1 MAPPAMTLTIPEL
14 REAYEKIMALVTSEL
29 SKSAG
34 KVSGALLK
42 DVQDSWKTYFGK
54 ELEADYAKSLV
65 DYMNSEM
72 SRKKNA
78 RKTLS
83 NRNRS
88 RKSQNG
94 GMAPLDYHTRAGIAG
109 VYGVFPPYVGSGFE
123 VGVPQI
129 SQATLCGKVDTTPAV
144 TAMIGSNQP
153 LQNGGKRSTRR
164 RSTRRRTLGR
174 SRSRKNT
181 AGGASIILS
190 TNPTTVIQDMVRGWN
205 GQIPA
210 ASSPSPVD
218 TAFEKYLP
226 K

>member
-42 DVQDSWKTYFGK
+42 DVQDSWKKYFGK

-65 DYMNSEM
+65 EYMNSEM
-72 SRKKNA
+72 GRKSASRKT
-78 RKTLS
+78 R
-83 NRNRS
+83 RN
-88 RKSQNG
+88 RKSQRG
-94 GMAPLDYHTRAGIAG
+94 GMAPLDYQTRAGIDG
-109 VYGVFPPYVGSGFE
+109 VYGKFPPYVGSGFE

-153 LQNGGKRSTRR
+153 LQNGGAKRG
-164 RSTRRRTLGR
+164 RRRTIGR
-174 SRSRKNT
+174 RKKT
-181 AGGASIILS
+181 AGGASLILS
-190 TNPTTVIQDMVRGWN
+190 TNPTTVIQDAVRGWN

-226 K
+226 KLG

>member
-14 REAYEKIMALVTSEL
+14 REAYEKIMALITSEL

-42 DVQDSWKTYFGK
+42 DVQDSWKTHFGK
-54 ELEADYAKSLV
+54 ELEDDYAKSLV

-153 LQNGGKRSTRR
+153 LQNGGKRA
-164 RSTRRRTLGR
+164 TRRRTLGR
-174 SRSRKNT
+174 RSSRSRKNT

-190 TNPTTVIQDMVRGWN
+190 TNPTTVVQDMVRGWN

>member
-1 MAPPAMTLTIPEL
+1 MTLTIPEL
-14 REAYEKIMALVTSEL
+14 REAYEKIMALITSEL
-29 SKSAG
+29 SKSGG
-34 KVSGALLK
+34 KSSDALLK
-42 DVQDSWKTYFGK
+42 DVQDAWKTHFGK
-54 ELEADYAKSLV
+54 TLEADSAKSLIE
-65 DYMNSEM
+65 YMNSEM

-129 SQATLCGKVDTTPAV
+129 SQATLCGKVGTTPSV

-153 LQNGGKRSTRR
+153 LQNGGKRSTRL

-174 SRSRKNT
+174 RSSSRKNT

-190 TNPTTVIQDMVRGWN
+190 TNPTTVVQDIVRGWN

>member
-1 MAPPAMTLTIPEL
+1 MTLTIPEL

-42 DVQDSWKTYFGK
+42 DVQDAWKKYFGK
-54 ELEADYAKSLV
+54 DLGTDYAKSLV
-65 DYMNSEM
+65 EYINNEM
-72 SRKKNA
+72 SRKSA
-78 RKTLS
+78 SRKTL
-83 NRNRS
+83 RN
-88 RKSQNG
+88 RKSQRG
-94 GMAPLDYHTRAGIAG
+94 GMAPLDYQTRAGIDG
-109 VYGVFPPYVGSGFE
+109 TYGKFPPYVGSGFE
-123 VGVPQI
+123 VGIPQI

-153 LQNGGKRSTRR
+153 LQNGGAKRTR
-164 RSTRRRTLGR
+164 SVNRRRTLGR
-174 SRSRKNT
+174 RKKT

-190 TNPTTVIQDMVRGWN
+190 TNPTTVIQDAVRGWN

-226 K
+226 KLG

>member
-14 REAYEKIMALVTSEL
+14 REAYEKIMALITSEL

-54 ELEADYAKSLV
+54 ELEDDYAKSLV

-72 SRKKNA
+72 SRKKNS

-83 NRNRS
+83 NRNRSRS

-164 RSTRRRTLGR
+164 RTLGR
-174 SRSRKNT
+174 RSSSRKNT

-190 TNPTTVIQDMVRGWN
+190 TNPTTVVQDIVRGWN

>member
-42 DVQDSWKTYFGK
+42 DVQDSWKKYFGK

-72 SRKKNA
+72 ARKSTSRKT
-78 RKTLS
+78 R
-83 NRNRS
+83 RN
-88 RKSQNG
+88 RKSQRG
-94 GMAPLDYHTRAGIAG
+94 GMAPLDYQTRAGIDG
-109 VYGVFPPYVGSGFE
+109 VYGKFPPYVGSGFE

-153 LQNGGKRSTRR
+153 LQNGGAKRG
-164 RSTRRRTLGR
+164 RRRTLGR
-174 SRSRKNT
+174 RKRT
-181 AGGASIILS
+181 AGGASLILS
-190 TNPTTVIQDMVRGWN
+190 TNPTTVIQDAVRAWN

-226 K
+226 KLG